1 MITRLEE
8 LDEHG
13 GCVMENIMVMDF
25 DDAQG
30 NGQA

>member
-1 MITRLEE
+1 MIARLEE

-13 GCVMENIMVMDF
+13 VEKLDEIMVMDF

-30 NGQA
+30 NG